1 MHLDEGRTT
10 QPQLREL
17 LEGVFGGERA
27 LTHHVELETY
37 TWNVMPGDL
46 RPDADAALVDGLSRE
61 LSWLRDE
68 LQTLGLKEAA

>member
-1 MHLDEGRTT
+1 MHLDGGRTT

-17 LEGVFGGERA
+17 LGGVLGGPRA
-27 LTHHVELETY
+27 RTHHVELETY

-46 RPDADAALVDGLSRE
+46 RPDADAALVDGLARE